1 MTDDVSALTVRPA
14 RHDDQ
19 PTLEAWSSREP
30 VEWVDRARL
39 SAELGTRNYRYEW
52 SWIAERGDRPVGR
65 ALWWGSENAERPVT
79 LDCLLVAESEPH
91 PDRVGAALIRAG
103 IADFGAGPELEF
115 NVDVD
120 VWWTQNPAAVEAV
133 EWRSRAAHAGGF
145 TRSTERLSFA
155 RTDSTPRPP
164 RPRRLG
170 FRPGTD
176 DEFRTLFAAVAPGSL
191 DAHTLAMVAEQ
202 GVDALA
208 DDDLQF
214 YLSLPGSR
222 DAWRIA
228 TLADGTTV
236 GFTIATRTA
245 YDASISYLGV
255 LPEHRGRGFVDELL
269 AQMVHLHH
277 DDGEQRIVGT
287 TDAANAPMAAAFGR
301 AGFETTRVRIVH
313 AR

>member
-1 MTDDVSALTVRPA
+1 
-14 RHDDQ
+14 
-19 PTLEAWSSREP
+19 
-30 VEWVDRARL
+30 
-39 SAELGTRNYRYEW
+39 
-52 SWIAERGDRPVGR
+52 
-65 ALWWGSENAERPVT
+65 
-79 LDCLLVAESEPH
+79 
-91 PDRVGAALIRAG
+91 
-103 IADFGAGPELEF
+103 
-115 NVDVD
+115 
-120 VWWTQNPAAVEAV
+120 
-133 EWRSRAAHAGGF
+133 
-145 TRSTERLSFA
+145 
-155 RTDSTPRPP
+155 
-164 RPRRLG
+164 
-170 FRPGTD
+170 
-176 DEFRTLFAAVAPGSL
+176 
-191 DAHTLAMVAEQ
+191 MVAEQ